1 VVSGGI
7 GTVVVVAG
15 IAWGLPQLRR
25 LRRIEPIHEPEPG

>member
-1 VVSGGI
+1 
-7 GTVVVVAG
+7 VVAG